1 MNKEGKEI
9 LRLKQTDKRY
19 PKRLL
24 EIKNPPQELYVE
36 GNVDLLSHDSIA
48 IVGTRKCT
56 EYGKRCA
63 NKFANQLSKKGICIV
78 SGLANGIDTIA
89 HINSMEERGKTIAVL
104 GSGFDHI
111 FPPENQ
117 ILYERILENDGCIV
131 TEYPPETE
139 VDRSRFPKR
148 NRIISGLSMGTLVIE
163 ARYRSGT
170 SITAK
175 HAIEQH
181 KEVFCIPHS
190 IEEMSGYTPNFLIQ
204 NGAQLVT
211 SARDILDYYSYGED
225 IEKVELPPE
234 YEEIYNL
241 IGQLPISTNEIAK
254 RIKKDI
260 SKVME
265 VLCMLELDGY
275 VTNLPGNLYVRKT

>member
-1 MNKEGKEI
+1 M
-9 LRLKQTDKRY
+9 
-19 PKRLL
+19 
-24 EIKNPPQELYVE
+24 
-36 GNVDLLSHDSIA
+36 LSHDSIA

-63 NKFANQLSKKGICIV
+63 SKFANQLSKKGICIV
-78 SGLANGIDTIA
+78 SGLASGIDTIA

-111 FPPENQ
+111 FPPENR

-204 NGAQLVT
+204 NGAQLVM

-225 IEKVELPPE
+225 IEKVELSPE

-254 RIKKDI
+254 RTKKDI
-260 SKVME
+260 SRVME

-275 VTNLPGNLYVRKT
+275 VTNLPGNVYVRKT

>member
-1 MNKEGKEI
+1 MNKEERKI
-9 LRLKQTDKRY
+9 LRLKQTDKEY

-48 IVGTRKCT
+48 IVGTRRCT
-56 EYGKRCA
+56 EYGKRCSS
-63 NKFANQLSKKGICIV
+63 KFASQLSKKGICIV
-78 SGLANGIDTIA
+78 SGLASGIDTIA

-104 GSGFDHI
+104 GSGFNHI

-117 ILYERILENDGCIV
+117 ILYEKILENDGCIV
-131 TEYPPETE
+131 TEYSPETE
-139 VDRSRFPKR
+139 VDKSRFPKR

-211 SARDILDYYSYGED
+211 SARDILDYYNYGEY
-225 IEKVELPPE
+225 IEKVELSPE

-275 VTNLPGNLYVRKT
+275 VTNLPGNVYVRKT

>member
-1 MNKEGKEI
+1 MNKEEKEI

-63 NKFANQLSKKGICIV
+63 SKFANQLSKKGICIV
-78 SGLANGIDTIA
+78 SGLASGIDTIA

-111 FPPENQ
+111 FPPENR

-148 NRIISGLSMGTLVIE
+148 NRIISGLSIGTLVIE

-175 HAIEQH
+175 HAIDQH
-181 KEVFCIPHS
+181 KEVFCVPHS

-225 IEKVELPPE
+225 IEKVELSPE

-254 RIKKDI
+254 RTKKDI
-260 SKVME
+260 SRVME

-275 VTNLPGNLYVRKT
+275 VTNLPGNVYVRKT